1 MLPLPMQQYLTGAD
15 MKEIPSTITSKG
27 QVTIPAEVRKHLG
40 LKQGD
45 RIAFVIEDKGQVKLT
60 VPTYP
65 SVASLAGAAGRLKQ
79 QRSFDEMVAIARED
93 ELEDEYQPDV

>member
-1 MLPLPMQQYLTGAD
+1 MQHYLTGPG
-15 MKEIPSTITSKG
+15 MKELPSTITSKG

-45 RIAFVIEDKGQVKLT
+45 KVSFVIEDEGQVKLR

-65 SVASLAGAAGRLKQ
+65 SVASLAGAAGSLSQ
-79 QRSFDEMVAIARED
+79 QRSFEEMLAIARED
-93 ELEDEYQPDV
+93 ELEDEYRPDV